1 MLRYSLL
8 PIPYSPNGLS
18 VPSSFNCWTR
28 NSAASSSAPQCRAR
42 RCPSSYSATE
52 SSSDSSP
59 DSSRATMSSNRAYA
73 SSKLRVISWLT
84 LYLLQHWPLVRA
96 GHGASIARQ
105 RIRIREEIL
114 AAELARLHRCD
125 QRFQLAGCVERAH
138 LREVRFGV
146 LRLAAA
152 QACFGAQQVGDH
164 MVRCARDRLRI
175 RALGAQVAAQR
186 ARRHPLHEVEVRAG
200 REVH

>member
-59 DSSRATMSSNRAYA
+59 DSSRATMSSSRAYA

-84 LYLLQHWPLVRA
+84 LQLLQHQPLVWA
-96 GHGASIARQ
+96 GHGALIRRQ
-105 RIRIREEIL
+105 RICVREEIL
-114 AAELARLHRCD
+114 TAELPRLHRGD
-125 QRFQLAGCVERAH
+125 QRLQRAGRVERAH
-138 LREVRFGV
+138 LREIRFGI
-146 LRLAAA
+146 LGFAAA
-152 QACFGAQQVGDH
+152 QACFGAQQVGDY
-164 MVRCARDRLRI
+164 MVRRARDRLRI
-175 RALGAQVAAQR
+175 GALGAQAAAQ
-186 ARRHPLHEVEVRAG
+186 
-200 REVH
+200 